1 MCNSCLRG
9 EKLQLL
15 QNQQLLSPPPIVQQ
29 PVAQISLNQKCPE
42 VCQTLI
48 WDTLLLS
55 SFDLFFLITEYVFSL
70 VWTVIALAEMRK
82 I

>member
-1 MCNSCLRG
+1 M
-9 EKLQLL
+9 
-15 QNQQLLSPPPIVQQ
+15 
-29 PVAQISLNQKCPE
+29 SLAQKCPE

-55 SFDLFFLITEYVFSL
+55 SFDLFFLITEYVFSFI
-70 VWTVIALAEMRK
+70 WAVIALAEMRK